1 MRIGVIGTGVAGSL
15 FVAMMRHA
23 TRELSVRAFDRIPS
37 NERDDA
43 GTGLN
48 VGPNGIKALRLNGGT
63 CLDALQRV
71 SLPWRRWLIALT
83 NGRKLIELDLLD
95 IAENPGIRIRW
106 ADLYGV
112 LRAESA
118 ATTTFDHALE
128 SLEEDSAGR
137 LVPVFR
143 DSSGQFFREGSFD
156 LLIAADGR
164 YSRAREIIDGVP
176 KSAFP
181 GIGTWRLL
189 VREAASPPFDDYGQ
203 YFCGSARLLSFRIP
217 GDAVYIAGS
226 FPIDASRPVPDDV
239 RTAAAQ
245 RRYFQP
251 SSGEASPEV
260 TWMLEMMERHIHEMN
275 WARTQEI
282 EIKHQLLNGRV
293 LLLGDA
299 AHAMFQTLGQGATQA
314 IEDAIAA
321 ANVIR
326 AQPTSARAICDEY
339 EQRRRGRVQF
349 ACDFTREGTDTLL
362 PGGDSIAGSL
372 KKAEKPFV
380 EKLRKLYRDVA
391 C

>member
-15 FVAMMRHA
+15 FIAAARDLP
-23 TRELSVRAFDRIPS
+23 REFAVRGFDRISS
-37 NERDDA
+37 NTRDEA

-48 VGPNGIKALRLNGGT
+48 VGPNAIKALRLNGGL
-63 CLDALQRV
+63 CLGALRSV

-83 NGRKLIELDLLD
+83 DGTKLIDLNMLD
-95 IAENPGIRIRW
+95 IAEEPGIRIRW

-118 ATTTFDHALE
+118 ASTLYDRALE
-128 SLEEDSAGR
+128 GLEEDSGGR

-143 DSSGQFFREGSFD
+143 DSSGSLSRDGAFD
-156 LLIAADGR
+156 LLVAADGR
-164 YSRAREIIDGVP
+164 YSRVRELIDGIP
-176 KSAFP
+176 KTSFP
-181 GIGTWRLL
+181 GIGTWRVL
-189 VREAASPPFDDYGQ
+189 VRGVAQPPFDDYGQ
-203 YFCGSARLLSFRIP
+203 YFCGNARLLSFRLA

-226 FPIDASRPVPDDV
+226 FPIDPSRPVPDEL

-245 RRYFQP
+245 RSFFEPRHGK
-251 SSGEASPEV
+251 SSVEV
-260 TWMLEMMERHIHEMN
+260 RWMLEKMEQHVEEIN

-299 AHAMFQTLGQGATQA
+299 AHAMFQTLGQGATQS
-314 IEDAIAA
+314 IEDAVAA

-326 AQPTSARAICDEY
+326 AYPAAPGAICDEY
-339 EQRRRGRVQF
+339 QNRRCARVKF
-349 ACDFTREGTDTLL
+349 ACDFTRDATDTLL
-362 PGGDSIAGSL
+362 PGGDPVAGSL
-372 KKAEKPFV
+372 KKAEAPFV
-380 EKLRKLYRDVA
+380 ERLRRLYRDVA